1 MLRIYGTRD
10 RNIRVEHI
18 APNGDA
24 TEPEQEIGSYN
35 SACKMRFSDGT
46 SVLVAYAVTT
56 ELLWQI
62 VEQIVEIQGGTAVR
76 TLRPPSVKDGC
87 KTAVLTI
94 DAELDDYH
102 LIDLWK

>member
-1 MLRIYGTRD
+1 MLRIYGTKD

-18 APNGDA
+18 APNGDVA
-24 TEPEQEIGSYN
+24 EPEQEIGSYN

-46 SVLVAYAVTT
+46 SILMAYAVTT

-62 VEQIVEIQGGTAVR
+62 VEIQGGTAVR
-76 TLRPPSVKDGC
+76 TLKPPSVKGGC